1 MVSGAITSWQ
11 IDEKT
16 METVSDFVFWTP
28 KSLHMLTTAVK
39 LKNTCSLEEKL

>member
-11 IDEKT
+11 KEEKK

-28 KSLHMLTTAVK
+28 KSLQMLTTAGK